1 MSYLSFVLFTTV
13 VSLLTFEPIIEVIP
27 IPLPPELSQSPNQKL
42 KGLITSARSQ
52 IDQLQKDEGSSSQLL
67 SKAWGYLGSIYDV
80 HGWSSEALFCY
91 QHAIRFERQNFR
103 WLYLLGRLTYTT
115 QPDEAVES
123 LSRAIKINPQ
133 YTPAYVY
140 LVQSLRRIGDIEAA
154 KKQTKRLQQL
164 IPSNSLAYLWLG
176 ELAFSQG
183 QFKQATQQLQMA
195 LKFNPNQNE
204 ARTKL
209 IQAYFAQG
217 DFESANRYQLYTAST
232 TEHQEIEDPIW
243 ESVTD
248 LGLSSRWF
256 LERANRYM
264 KQQSFRSAAK
274 EFSMIIS
281 VADNDPEIWLNYGI
295 CLYHTKQHS
304 TATTI
309 LESALALQNRL
320 IAEGQKTDFGNLE
333 AQCNYHLGLIYEQ
346 NNQPDRSIK
355 KYQKAVDLSPSNII
369 YRRQLAQVY
378 WEMKMYQIAIEQ
390 YKKIINV
397 EPEDEKAIYRI
408 GLIALQ
414 KGNLEKAK
422 SCFSRL
428 VSINPNHT
436 RAYGALGLTF
446 FQLGAQRKAIEAY
459 EAILNIEPDHQ
470 QAQSMLKKISNID

>member
-42 KGLITSARSQ
+42 KELITSARSQ

-67 SKAWGYLGSIYDV
+67 SKAWGHLGSIYDV

-195 LKFNPNQNE
+195 LKFNPNQTE

-264 KQQSFRSAAK
+264 KQQLFRSAAK
-274 EFSMIIS
+274 EF
-281 VADNDPEIWLNYGI
+281 
-295 CLYHTKQHS
+295 
-304 TATTI
+304 
-309 LESALALQNRL
+309 
-320 IAEGQKTDFGNLE
+320 
-333 AQCNYHLGLIYEQ
+333 
-346 NNQPDRSIK
+346 
-355 KYQKAVDLSPSNII
+355 
-369 YRRQLAQVY
+369 
-378 WEMKMYQIAIEQ
+378 
-390 YKKIINV
+390 
-397 EPEDEKAIYRI
+397 
-408 GLIALQ
+408 
-414 KGNLEKAK
+414 
-422 SCFSRL
+422 
-428 VSINPNHT
+428 
-436 RAYGALGLTF
+436 
-446 FQLGAQRKAIEAY
+446 
-459 EAILNIEPDHQ
+459 
-470 QAQSMLKKISNID
+470 